1 MKKAMTHDLL
11 RLITIAMGTLI
22 LAGVFIFAFV
32 DNLNENEDIELC
44 RYTFSVADLSK
55 VAKGGLGRTL
65 DFDCKRR
72 EIEFGKDDLV
82 SGGTFLKTKLKH
94 KIAEEIRICN
104 YMTNEGRVNPF
115 EQDWA
120 TSSVPCLICSEISFD
135 DGMQEWAQEHGQG
148 EVYIENY
155 LKDTDI
161 GDTGMTYWDYIED
174 RDGKEFYY
182 RFDPVDPGDEYYV
195 FYGHHQ
201 TGKAFDKSNLVGW
214 AIGFVLIGEEEGG
227 VGNSGIYLVKK
238 EDFGKLG
245 CIVVN

>member
-82 SGGTFLKTKLKH
+82 SGGTFLKT
-94 KIAEEIRICN
+94 
-104 YMTNEGRVNPF
+104 
-115 EQDWA
+115 
-120 TSSVPCLICSEISFD
+120 
-135 DGMQEWAQEHGQG
+135 
-148 EVYIENY
+148 
-155 LKDTDI
+155 TDI